1 MKCGLC
7 GTEVKRN
14 TEAPRDLMYTPVA
27 KQPTKPSVERVEEII
42 NNPPMKKP
50 VIDGRLQ
57 PIALPL
63 WSCNHPRE
71 LAQKIVEE
79 L

>member
-27 KQPTKPSVERVEEII
+27 KQPTKPSVERVEKVLKETFTEQMRMIAEAI
-42 NNPPMKKP
+42 YN
-50 VIDGRLQ
+50 DGLKY
-57 PIALPL
+57 IA
-63 WSCNHPRE
+63 R
-71 LAQKIVEE
+71 KIVEE
-79 L
+79 MG